1 MAAFEA
7 WLKSMGVAT
16 RLEDVQIDAE
26 EIPKI
31 VSNILVS
38 AERSKSYKEYD
49 KKTIEEIFKR
59 ALR

>member
-1 MAAFEA
+1 
-7 WLKSMGVAT
+7 MGVAT